1 MNTERRHARKL
12 SFVTLITFCGYSLPV
27 TAHVYWPVAQG
38 NFFGLQDGTKDNP
51 AVHVK
56 RKGNDVV
63 KRASELAVLDPQV
76 SLTAP
81 AYSLYSI

>member
-1 MNTERRHARKL
+1 MTDVRR
-12 SFVTLITFCGYSLPV
+12 
-27 TAHVYWPVAQG
+27 VYAYLGQRLEDANLQG
-38 NFFGLQDGTKDNP
+38 DVSGLQDGTKDNP

-76 SLTAP
+76 SC
-81 AYSLYSI
+81 